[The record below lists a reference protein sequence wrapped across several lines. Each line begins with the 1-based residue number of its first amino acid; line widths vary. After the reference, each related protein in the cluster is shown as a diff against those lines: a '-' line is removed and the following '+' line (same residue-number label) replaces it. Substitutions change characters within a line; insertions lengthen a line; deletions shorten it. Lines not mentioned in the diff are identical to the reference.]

1 MKSCRLHTKKRKK
14 RNKVFGLLLILLLL
28 AAGCVRYVPPER
40 DVSCSPFNEHRL
52 SGLASWYGEPFH
64 GRKTASGE
72 TYNMFAFTAAH
83 KTLPF
88 GLRLLVV
95 NQTNRKEVMVRINDR
110 GPFVKKRIID
120 LSYAAA
126 QKIDLIGPGTAPVI
140 LQPIP
145 TRLEPQTHRYFIQ
158 VGSFLSRS
166 NARKSLSS
174 LGQTWKNS
182 RIQEASVQGN
192 RFWRVQIG
200 AYAGLPEARR
210 VRANLNR
217 DYPGCFIVAD

>member
-1 MKSCRLHTKKRKK
+1 MQAKKRKK
-14 RNKVFGLLLILLLL
+14 KNKVFGLLVIPLLL
-28 AAGCVRYVPPER
+28 AAGCTRYAPSQR
-40 DVSCSPFNEHRL
+40 DVPSSPFSEHRL
-52 SGLASWYGEPFH
+52 TGLASWYGEPFH

-95 NQTNRKEVMVRINDR
+95 NRKNRKEVIVRINDR
-110 GPFVKKRIID
+110 GPFVKSRIID

-126 QKIDLIGPGTAPVI
+126 QKINLIGPGTAPVL
-140 LQPIP
+140 LQPLP
-145 TRLEPQTHRYFIQ
+145 SRLEPEKHRYFIQ

-166 NARKSLSS
+166 NARKSLRA
-174 LGQTWKNS
+174 LRHTWKNS
-182 RIQEASVQGN
+182 RLQEARVQGN

-200 AYAGLPEARR
+200 TYASLSEARR
-210 VRANLNR
+210 ARAGLNR
-217 DYPGCFIVAD
+217 AYPGCFIVAD